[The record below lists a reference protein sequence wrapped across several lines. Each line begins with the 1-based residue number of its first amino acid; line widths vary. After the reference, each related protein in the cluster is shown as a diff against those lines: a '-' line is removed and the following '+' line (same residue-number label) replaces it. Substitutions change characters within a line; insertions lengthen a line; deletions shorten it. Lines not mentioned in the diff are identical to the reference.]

1 MTVGGLS
8 VDSAYQ
14 EKEREK
20 FAALESKARSDK
32 NVMMSRLVHA
42 VYVGV
47 AESLS
52 EAMVES
58 PVGSLVPFTPL
69 LPGLYKITTHRQAVN
84 LYTDTHD
91 SAFHSHSAL
100 GWSVVT
106 TYYRLAACPVAQQC

>member
-1 MTVGGLS
+1 MLTRTWASRPRTNITGMSRQYLMACMS

-20 FAALESKARSDK
+20 FAALESKARADK

-47 AESLS
+47 SESLS

-58 PVGSLVPFTPL
+58 PVGSLVPPAL
-69 LPGLYKITTHRQAVN
+69 LVPGLVIRSHIQH
-84 LYTDTHD
+84 DT
-91 SAFHSHSAL
+91 
-100 GWSVVT
+100 G
-106 TYYRLAACPVAQQC
+106 